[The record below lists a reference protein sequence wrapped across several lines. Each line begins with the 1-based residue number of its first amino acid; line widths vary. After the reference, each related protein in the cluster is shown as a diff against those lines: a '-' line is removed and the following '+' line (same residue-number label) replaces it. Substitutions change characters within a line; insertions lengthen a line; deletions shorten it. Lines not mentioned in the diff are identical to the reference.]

1 MNFDI
6 AALEAATTRTF
17 DLKVG
22 ERDDGSPVGFRLL
35 GPSSEQYLA
44 AEREVKIFVTKES
57 AARNKRIDVSTD
69 EGAATVVDGGDRSRD
84 LIISRCVVD
93 IFGFT
98 EGEDKPLPFTPENL
112 ERILRAMP
120 AWRDTIYAAIE
131 NEANFSAG

>member
-44 AEREVKIFVTKES
+44 AAREVKIFVTKES

-84 LIISRCVVD
+84 LIISRCVVG